1 MSCAVVFRSTPRRS
15 KGCQPSSRIWPGRP
29 ASFDPGG
36 DLLTRAVI
44 FDFYGTLAHW
54 RDRGASNYT
63 AVFAAHGYQL
73 GDDVLNAYFARYD
86 GVAHAAH
93 SVSQAAYEDWV
104 RLRLCDL
111 TDACAVEPG
120 DRDSVIDALRA
131 VDHDPMVAYPEA
143 GPTLA
148 ALRGEGW
155 AIGVCSNWGWEL
167 DPFLREL
174 DLLDL
179 VDVAVTSARA
189 GARKPHPSIYDLCV
203 GALGA
208 DVSGTVFVGDS
219 WAPDVV
225 GPHQAG
231 MTAVH
236 VWRAGEHPGP
246 PPYELAAGMHRIG
259 DLSELL
265 PLLGVTFR

>member
-1 MSCAVVFRSTPRRS
+1 
-15 KGCQPSSRIWPGRP
+15 
-29 ASFDPGG
+29 
-36 DLLTRAVI
+36 
-44 FDFYGTLAHW
+44 
-54 RDRGASNYT
+54 
-63 AVFAAHGYQL
+63 VFAAHGYQL

-120 DRDSVIDALRA
+120 DRDSVID
-131 VDHDPMVAYPEA
+131 
-143 GPTLA
+143 